1 VVLLNF
7 FYKKLLNIK
16 TYSISD
22 LEKFTGIKR
31 HTIRTWEQRYNLLI
45 PKRKESNIRYY
56 NDDQLR
62 MLLNVSLLLS
72 SGMKISSVSRMTN
85 QEIYDKI
92 DEIVKVPEV
101 ENLFDQNII
110 NQLVHAGLTMNE
122 FQFEKSIS
130 SALIRYGFKKTY
142 VKVIYPLLIRIGL
155 MWGKEKMNA
164 AQEHFISNLLRQKI
178 LVSIDALPYPQ
189 TNKERWVLFLPQ
201 NESHEIGLLFAHYL
215 IKESGRPVIYLG
227 QNVPLENLIS
237 VAETVKSTHLYCF
250 FVKNIPGKFCQN
262 LLNQLEQLIPKN
274 NILVSGNSRMLGSL
288 ELAKHSTWVQSIEQL
303 QDDFLTPFN
312 NNDN

>member
-1 VVLLNF
+1 
-7 FYKKLLNIK
+7 
-16 TYSISD
+16 
-22 LEKFTGIKR
+22 
-31 HTIRTWEQRYNLLI
+31 
-45 PKRKESNIRYY
+45 
-56 NDDQLR
+56 